1 MRVTFYD
8 SNNQKID
15 TKEIIIKSSFVS
27 AVVANPEP
35 TQEITEIREQDRANL
50 EILREMIQSKV
61 PETSRATFM
70 SYFGKLKD
78 EWYDQ
83 NQKTTTII
91 EFEKAIASA
100 GLDEKLVTD
109 MNGIL
114 ESFLATDDAL
124 GAEVSTALNT
134 IRGLI
139 PPSSSYAEEVMGK
152 DGNGGLL
159 REIIDAPNN
168 LEENKAKALKILT
181 YVKDDPQITVENKN
195 ILKSQLKIII
205 YHGSENIPDDQV
217 EPSTETPKESSSG
230 GFMGTIIIIGQVIG
244 ILFGFV
250 VGLILMLLI
259 FFKIT
264 NKNDAIGFQDWIIE
278 KLFQHGHD
286 DNLPSAPTK
295 SITPT
300 PAAPV
305 IKSEVITPKPSPEKS
320 ISVSNAIAT
329 EAAVDPLA
337 QVSNTVVSQ

>member
-50 EILREMIQSKV
+50 ELLREMIQSQF
-61 PETSRATFM
+61 PEASRATFM

-91 EFEKAIASA
+91 AFEEEMKRVGLDAKLIADASA
-100 GLDEKLVTD
+100 
-109 MNGIL
+109 IL

-124 GAEVSTALNT
+124 SKEISTALNT

-139 PPSSSYAEEVMGK
+139 PASSSYAEEVMGK

-159 REIIDAPNN
+159 KEILSAPNN
-168 LEENKAKALKILT
+168 LEENKIKALKILS
-181 YVKDDPQITVENKN
+181 YVKDDSQITVGNKN
-195 ILKSQLKIII
+195 ILKHQLKVIIF
-205 YHGSENIPDDQV
+205 HGLENIPSGEV
-217 EPSTETPKESSSG
+217 EPSTEPPKESSSG

-264 NKNDAIGFQDWIIE
+264 NKNDAI
-278 KLFQHGHD
+278 
-286 DNLPSAPTK
+286 
-295 SITPT
+295 
-300 PAAPV
+300 
-305 IKSEVITPKPSPEKS
+305 
-320 ISVSNAIAT
+320 
-329 EAAVDPLA
+329 
-337 QVSNTVVSQ
+337 

>member
-50 EILREMIQSKV
+50 ELLREMIQSQF
-61 PETSRATFM
+61 PEASRATFM

-91 EFEKAIASA
+91 AFEEEMKRVGLDAKLIADASA
-100 GLDEKLVTD
+100 
-109 MNGIL
+109 IL

-124 GAEVSTALNT
+124 SKEISTALNT

-139 PPSSSYAEEVMGK
+139 PASSSYAEEVMGK

-159 REIIDAPNN
+159 KEILSAPNN
-168 LEENKAKALKILT
+168 LEENKIKALKILS
-181 YVKDDPQITVENKN
+181 YVKDDSQITVGNKN
-195 ILKSQLKIII
+195 ILKHQLKVIIF
-205 YHGSENIPDDQV
+205 HGLENIPSGEV
-217 EPSTETPKESSSG
+217 EPSTEPPKESSSG

-320 ISVSNAIAT
+320 VSVSNTIAT
-329 EAAVDPLA
+329 EAAIDPLA